1 MDEKM
6 SEEGTINNADALPW
20 QWHECTQ
27 RRIEDAFNACYTAS
41 HSRCSSTAAA
51 TPAPID
57 ISEEKESEK
66 AAVRSQEEQFGS
78 LQRTIAQSAM
88 PFLPPVCRGK

>member
-6 SEEGTINNADALPW
+6 SEEGTINDADALPW
-20 QWHECTQ
+20 QWRKCTR
-27 RRIEDAFNACYTAS
+27 RRIEDAFDACCTAS
-41 HSRCSSTAAA
+41 HSRRSSTAAA

-66 AAVRSQEEQFGS
+66 AAVRSQEEQFES
-78 LQRTIAQSAM
+78 LQRAIAQSTM
-88 PFLPPVCRGK
+88 PLPPPVCRCK